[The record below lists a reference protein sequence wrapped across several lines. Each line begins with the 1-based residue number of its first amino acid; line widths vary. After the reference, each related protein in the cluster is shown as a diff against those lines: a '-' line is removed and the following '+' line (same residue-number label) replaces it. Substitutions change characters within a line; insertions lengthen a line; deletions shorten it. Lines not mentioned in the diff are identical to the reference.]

1 MDSKTDINIKYIHI
15 IYESNDRLSKY
26 YINDLLALNL
36 EYIILYY
43 IL

>member
-15 IYESNDRLSKY
+15 IYESNDTLSKY